1 MYLNETYF
9 YDLRFT
15 SHTTIAMKLL
25 IISLFALTLPCF
37 VMASGPTSARKEYI
51 TSYSSIAIAQ
61 MKKHKIPA
69 SITLAQGILESG
81 SGNSFLARSSNNHF
95 GIKCGS
101 QWKGKTSYHDDDK
114 KNECFRAYYRV
125 KDSYLDHSIFLTSN
139 QRYAFLFELKKDDY
153 KAWARGLKKAGYATN
168 PHYADRLI
176 QLIEEEKLYIFDQSD
191 VYPENQAQSTQL
203 IAREEFSINK
213 VKVIRSKPGDTF
225 YKLSLITGITLR
237 QLHKYNNGLEK
248 LENIKPETPIYLESK
263 KRRASGK
270 KEIILETSTTLAEI
284 CQKEGIRLKSLMKIN
299 QISTPHQRLLKG
311 AKIFLR

>member
-1 MYLNETYF
+1 
-9 YDLRFT
+9 
-15 SHTTIAMKLL
+15 
-25 IISLFALTLPCF
+25 
-37 VMASGPTSARKEYI
+37 MASGPTSARKEYI
-51 TSYSSIAIAQ
+51 TSYSNIAIKQ

-81 SGNSFLARSSNNHF
+81 SGNSYLARNSNNHF

-101 QWKGKTSYHDDDK
+101 QWKGKTSYHDDDME
-114 KNECFRAYYRV
+114 NECFRAYSRV
-125 KDSYLDHSIFLTSN
+125 KDSYLDHSLFLTSN
-139 QRYAFLFELKKDDY
+139 QRYAFLFDLKENDY

-176 QLIEEEKLYIFDQSD
+176 QLIEEEKLYVFDQLD
-191 VYPENQAQSTQL
+191 NIPETQSQPAQ
-203 IAREEFSINK
+203 IMVREAFSINK
-213 VKVIRSKPGDTF
+213 TKVLRSKSGDTF
-225 YKLSLITGITLR
+225 YKLSLSTGITLR

-248 LENIKPETPIYLESK
+248 LENLKPGTPIYLESK

-270 KEIILETSTTLAEI
+270 KEIVLKAATTLAEI
-284 CQKEGIRLKSLMKIN
+284 SQKEGVRLKSLMKIN

>member
-1 MYLNETYF
+1 
-9 YDLRFT
+9 
-15 SHTTIAMKLL
+15 
-25 IISLFALTLPCF
+25 
-37 VMASGPTSARKEYI
+37 MASGPTSARKEYI
-51 TSYSSIAIAQ
+51 TSYSNIAITQ

-81 SGNSFLARSSNNHF
+81 SGNSYLARSSNNHF

-114 KNECFRAYYRV
+114 ENECFRAYSRV
-125 KDSYLDHSIFLTSN
+125 KDSYLDHSLFLTSN
-139 QRYAFLFELKKDDY
+139 QRYAFLFDLKENDY

-176 QLIEEEKLYIFDQSD
+176 QLIEEEKLYVFDQLD
-191 VYPENQAQSTQL
+191 NNPETQSQPAQ
-203 IAREEFSINK
+203 IMVREAFSINK
-213 VKVIRSKPGDTF
+213 TKVLRSKSGDTF
-225 YKLSLITGITLR
+225 YKLSLSTGITLR

-248 LENIKPETPIYLESK
+248 LENLKPGTPIYLESK

-270 KEIILETSTTLAEI
+270 KEIVLKAATTLAEI
-284 CQKEGIRLKSLMKIN
+284 SQKEGVRLKSLMKIN

>member
-1 MYLNETYF
+1 
-9 YDLRFT
+9 
-15 SHTTIAMKLL
+15 
-25 IISLFALTLPCF
+25 
-37 VMASGPTSARKEYI
+37 MASGPTSARKEYI
-51 TSYSSIAIAQ
+51 TSYSNIAIKQ

-81 SGNSFLARSSNNHF
+81 SGNSYLARSSNNHF

-114 KNECFRAYYRV
+114 ENECFRAYSRV

-139 QRYAFLFELKKDDY
+139 QRYAFLFDLKENDY

-176 QLIEEEKLYIFDQSD
+176 QLIEEEKLYVFDQLD
-191 VYPENQAQSTQL
+191 NIPETQSQPAQ
-203 IAREEFSINK
+203 IMVREAFSINK
-213 VKVIRSKPGDTF
+213 TKVLRSKSGDTF
-225 YKLSLITGITLR
+225 YKLSLSTGITLR

-248 LENIKPETPIYLESK
+248 LENLKPGTPIYLESK

-270 KEIILETSTTLAEI
+270 KEIILEAATTLAEI
-284 CQKEGIRLKSLMKIN
+284 SQTEGVRLKSLMKIN
-299 QISTPHQRLLKG
+299 QIATPHQRLLKG

>member
-1 MYLNETYF
+1 
-9 YDLRFT
+9 
-15 SHTTIAMKLL
+15 
-25 IISLFALTLPCF
+25 
-37 VMASGPTSARKEYI
+37 MASGPTSARKEYI
-51 TSYSSIAIAQ
+51 TSYSNIAIAQ

-81 SGNSFLARSSNNHF
+81 SGNSYLARSSNNHF

-114 KNECFRAYYRV
+114 ENECFRAYSRV
-125 KDSYLDHSIFLTSN
+125 RDSYLDHSVFLTSN
-139 QRYAFLFELKKDDY
+139 QRYAFLFELKQNDY
-153 KAWARGLKKAGYATN
+153 KAWAHGLKKAGYATN

-176 QLIEEEKLYIFDQSD
+176 QLIEEERLYIFDQLD
-191 VYPENQAQSTQL
+191 NIPETQSQPIQVMVREAFL
-203 IAREEFSINK
+203 INNTK
-213 VKVIRSKPGDTF
+213 VLRSKSGDTF
-225 YKLSLITGITLR
+225 YKLSLSTGITLR

-248 LENIKPETPIYLESK
+248 LENLKPGTPIYLESK

-270 KEIILETSTTLAEI
+270 KEIVLKAATTLAEI
-284 CQKEGIRLKSLMKIN
+284 SQKEGVRLKSLMKIN

>member
-1 MYLNETYF
+1 
-9 YDLRFT
+9 
-15 SHTTIAMKLL
+15 
-25 IISLFALTLPCF
+25 
-37 VMASGPTSARKEYI
+37 MASGPTSARREYI
-51 TSYSSIAIAQ
+51 TGYSNIAITQ

-81 SGNSFLARSSNNHF
+81 SGNSYLARSSNNHF

-114 KNECFRAYYRV
+114 ENECFRAYSVV
-125 KDSYLDHSIFLTSN
+125 KDSYLDHSVFLTSN
-139 QRYAFLFELKKDDY
+139 QRYAFLFDLKENDY

-176 QLIEEEKLYIFDQSD
+176 QLIEEEKLYVFDQLD
-191 VYPENQAQSTQL
+191 NIPEKQSQP
-203 IAREEFSINK
+203 IQVMVREAFSINK
-213 VKVIRSKPGDTF
+213 TKVLRSKSGDTF
-225 YKLSLITGITLR
+225 YKLSLSTGITLR
-237 QLHKYNNGLEK
+237 QLHKYNNSLEK
-248 LENIKPETPIYLESK
+248 LENLKPGTPIYLESK

-270 KEIILETSTTLAEI
+270 KEIVLETATTLAEI
-284 CQKEGIRLKSLMKIN
+284 SQTEGVRLKSLMKIN

>member
-1 MYLNETYF
+1 
-9 YDLRFT
+9 
-15 SHTTIAMKLL
+15 
-25 IISLFALTLPCF
+25 
-37 VMASGPTSARKEYI
+37 MASGPTSARKEYI
-51 TSYSSIAIAQ
+51 TSYSNIAITQ

-81 SGNSFLARSSNNHF
+81 SGNSYLARSSNNHF

-114 KNECFRAYYRV
+114 ENECFRAYSRV
-125 KDSYLDHSIFLTSN
+125 KDSYLDHSVFLTSN
-139 QRYAFLFELKKDDY
+139 QRYAFLFDLKENDY

-176 QLIEEEKLYIFDQSD
+176 QLIEEEKLYVFDQLD
-191 VYPENQAQSTQL
+191 NIPETQSQPAQ
-203 IAREEFSINK
+203 IMVREAFSINK
-213 VKVIRSKPGDTF
+213 TKVLRSKSGDTF
-225 YKLSLITGITLR
+225 YKLSLSTGITLR

-248 LENIKPETPIYLESK
+248 LENLKPGTPIYLESK

-270 KEIILETSTTLAEI
+270 KEIVLKAATTLAEI
-284 CQKEGIRLKSLMKIN
+284 SQKEGVRLKSLMKIN

>member
-1 MYLNETYF
+1 
-9 YDLRFT
+9 
-15 SHTTIAMKLL
+15 
-25 IISLFALTLPCF
+25 
-37 VMASGPTSARKEYI
+37 MASGPTSARKEYI
-51 TSYSSIAIAQ
+51 TSYSNIAITQ

-81 SGNSFLARSSNNHF
+81 SGNSYLARSSNNHF

-114 KNECFRAYYRV
+114 ENECFRAYSWV
-125 KDSYLDHSIFLTSN
+125 KDSYLDHSLFLTSN
-139 QRYAFLFELKKDDY
+139 QRYAFLFDLKENDY

-176 QLIEEEKLYIFDQSD
+176 QLIEEEKLYVFDQLD
-191 VYPENQAQSTQL
+191 NNPETQSQPAQ
-203 IAREEFSINK
+203 IMVREAFSINK
-213 VKVIRSKPGDTF
+213 TKVLRSKSGDTF
-225 YKLSLITGITLR
+225 YKLSLSTGITLR

-248 LENIKPETPIYLESK
+248 LENLKPGTPIYLESK

-270 KEIILETSTTLAEI
+270 KEIVLKAATTLAEI
-284 CQKEGIRLKSLMKIN
+284 SQKEGVRLKSLMKIN

>member
-1 MYLNETYF
+1 MIL
-9 YDLRFT
+9 
-15 SHTTIAMKLL
+15 
-25 IISLFALTLPCF
+25 
-37 VMASGPTSARKEYI
+37 ASGPTSVRKEYI
-51 TSYSSIAIAQ
+51 TSYSNIAIAQ

-81 SGNSFLARSSNNHF
+81 SGNSYLARSSNNHF

-114 KNECFRAYYRV
+114 ENECFRAYSRV
-125 KDSYLDHSIFLTSN
+125 KDSYLDHSVFLTSN
-139 QRYAFLFELKKDDY
+139 QRYAFLFDLKENDY

-176 QLIEEEKLYIFDQSD
+176 QLIEEEKLYVFDQLD
-191 VYPENQAQSTQL
+191 NIPETQSQP
-203 IAREEFSINK
+203 IQVMVREAFSINK
-213 VKVIRSKPGDTF
+213 TKVLRSKSGDTF
-225 YKLSLITGITLR
+225 YKLSLSTGITLR
-237 QLHKYNNGLEK
+237 QLHKYNDGLEK
-248 LENIKPETPIYLESK
+248 LENLKPGTPIYLESK

-270 KEIILETSTTLAEI
+270 KEIVLETATTLAEI
-284 CQKEGIRLKSLMKIN
+284 SQTEGVRLKSLMKIN

>member
-1 MYLNETYF
+1 
-9 YDLRFT
+9 
-15 SHTTIAMKLL
+15 
-25 IISLFALTLPCF
+25 
-37 VMASGPTSARKEYI
+37 MASGPTSARKEYI
-51 TSYSSIAIAQ
+51 TSYSNIAITQ

-81 SGNSFLARSSNNHF
+81 SGNSYLARSSNNHF

-114 KNECFRAYYRV
+114 ENECFRAYSRV
-125 KDSYLDHSIFLTSN
+125 KDSYLDHSLFLTSN
-139 QRYAFLFELKKDDY
+139 QRYAFLFDLKENDY

-176 QLIEEEKLYIFDQSD
+176 QLIEEEKLYVFDQLD
-191 VYPENQAQSTQL
+191 NIPETQSKPAQ
-203 IAREEFSINK
+203 IMVREAFSINK
-213 VKVIRSKPGDTF
+213 TKVLRSKSGDTF
-225 YKLSLITGITLR
+225 YKLSLSTGITLR

-248 LENIKPETPIYLESK
+248 LENLKPGTPIYLESK

-270 KEIILETSTTLAEI
+270 KEIVLKAATTLAEI
-284 CQKEGIRLKSLMKIN
+284 SQKEGVRLKSLMKIN

>member
-1 MYLNETYF
+1 M
-9 YDLRFT
+9 RFI

-25 IISLFALTLPCF
+25 IISLFALTIPCLI
-37 VMASGPTSARKEYI
+37 MAGVPTNARKEYI
-51 TSYSSIAIAQ
+51 KSYSSIAIAQ

-114 KNECFRAYYRV
+114 KNECFRAYSRV
-125 KDSYLDHSIFLTSN
+125 KDSYIDHSMFLISN

-168 PHYADRLI
+168 PYYADRLI

-191 VYPENQAQSTQL
+191 VYPENQVQPTQL
-203 IAREEFSINK
+203 IARENLFINK
-213 VKVIRSKPGDTF
+213 VKIIRSKHGDTF
-225 YKLSLITGITLR
+225 YKLSLSTGITLR

-248 LENIKPETPIYLESK
+248 LENIKPGTPIYLESK
-263 KRRASGK
+263 KRRSPGK

-284 CQKEGIRLKSLMKIN
+284 SQKEGIRLKSLMKIN

>member
-1 MYLNETYF
+1 
-9 YDLRFT
+9 
-15 SHTTIAMKLL
+15 
-25 IISLFALTLPCF
+25 
-37 VMASGPTSARKEYI
+37 MASGPTSARKEYI
-51 TSYSSIAIAQ
+51 TSYSNIAITQ

-81 SGNSFLARSSNNHF
+81 SGNSYLARSSNNHF

-114 KNECFRAYYRV
+114 ENECFRAYSRV
-125 KDSYLDHSIFLTSN
+125 KDSYLDHSLFLTSN
-139 QRYAFLFELKKDDY
+139 QRYAFLFDLKENDY

-176 QLIEEEKLYIFDQSD
+176 QLIEEEKLYVFDQLD
-191 VYPENQAQSTQL
+191 NIPETQSQPAQ
-203 IAREEFSINK
+203 IMVREAFSINK
-213 VKVIRSKPGDTF
+213 TKVLRSKSGDTF
-225 YKLSLITGITLR
+225 YKLSLSTGITLR

-248 LENIKPETPIYLESK
+248 LENLKPGTPIYLESK

-270 KEIILETSTTLAEI
+270 KEIVLKAATTLAEI
-284 CQKEGIRLKSLMKIN
+284 SQTEGVRLKSLMKIN

>member
-1 MYLNETYF
+1 
-9 YDLRFT
+9 
-15 SHTTIAMKLL
+15 
-25 IISLFALTLPCF
+25 
-37 VMASGPTSARKEYI
+37 MASGPTSARKEYI
-51 TSYSSIAIAQ
+51 TSYSNIAITQ

-81 SGNSFLARSSNNHF
+81 SGNSYLARSSNNHF

-114 KNECFRAYYRV
+114 ENECFRAYSRV
-125 KDSYLDHSIFLTSN
+125 KDSYLDHSLFLTSN
-139 QRYAFLFELKKDDY
+139 QRYAFLFDLKENDY

-176 QLIEEEKLYIFDQSD
+176 QLIEEEKLYVFDQLD
-191 VYPENQAQSTQL
+191 NIPETQSQQAQ
-203 IAREEFSINK
+203 IIVREAFSINK
-213 VKVIRSKPGDTF
+213 TKVLRSKSGDTF
-225 YKLSLITGITLR
+225 YKLSLSTGITLR

-248 LENIKPETPIYLESK
+248 LENLKPGTPIYLESK

-270 KEIILETSTTLAEI
+270 KEIVLKAATTLAEI
-284 CQKEGIRLKSLMKIN
+284 SQTEGVRLKSLMKIN